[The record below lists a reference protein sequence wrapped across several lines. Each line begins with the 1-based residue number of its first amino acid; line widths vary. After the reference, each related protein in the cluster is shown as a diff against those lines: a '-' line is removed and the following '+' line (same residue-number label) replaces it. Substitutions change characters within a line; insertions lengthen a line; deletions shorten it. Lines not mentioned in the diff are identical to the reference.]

1 MLEVHWKIYAI
12 ILRQSKHL
20 IKVLCARTLFKPW
33 FPNSCCSSPP
43 TFTNTWLFVSLSLH
57 LFLSHFYLNSF
68 TYWSLAGPNWK
79 SFRFSFCVLKILSF
93 GSISFA
99 FWIKCFQKIQEPY
112 CETFFVTL
120 NFNWAA
126 CWSCSSSY
134 HVIVENDTYIFLSFV
149 LMTLIL
155 LPW

>member
-1 MLEVHWKIYAI
+1 MKLFLKSENLFTCWRSFLHLIKVTHVGSTLENLCN
-12 ILRQSKHL
+12 ILRQSKLL

-68 TYWSLAGPNWK
+68 TYWSLAGSNWK
-79 SFRFSFCVLKILSF
+79 SFRFSFCVLKILSL

-99 FWIKCFQKIQEPY
+99 FWIKCFQKSRNR
-112 CETFFVTL
+112 TVRRF
-120 NFNWAA
+120 
-126 CWSCSSSY
+126 SSRWISIELR
-134 HVIVENDTYIFLSFV
+134 VV
-149 LMTLIL
+149 LVLFK
-155 LPW
+155 